1 MKTDNTPDKSMQ
13 FKRYFVK
20 LVENYL
26 QDPTDRKQAKLKV
39 VVTDAVTVDP
49 ALTMWFNAMFKWRNT
64 EVGLHVQFRND
75 ATDLFLE

>member
-1 MKTDNTPDKSMQ
+1 MKIDNIPDKSMQ

-39 VVTDAVTVDP
+39 VVNDATVVDP
-49 ALTMWFNAMFKWRNT
+49 SLVMWFNAMFKWRNT
-64 EVGLHVQFRND
+64 KSGLHVDFRND
-75 ATDLFLE
+75 ITDLFSK